1 VAPENEPGA
10 DDMNRLKEEAMN
22 RITIG
27 ERQRPT
33 LRKMDTEDIDTVE
46 RDGTEYDD
54 DTQKRGRDGRGVNIT
69 IPRTNRYR
77 LYRHLS
83 PSGQKN
89 KVEKPGGKLQERR
102 RSRTRAYLPKSQL
115 LR

>member
-10 DDMNRLKEEAMN
+10 DGMMNRLKEYMN
-22 RITIG
+22 RITVG

-33 LRKMDTEDIDTVE
+33 LRKMDTEDTVE
-46 RDGTEYDD
+46 REWAEYDD

-69 IPRTNRYR
+69 NPRTNRYR

-89 KVEKPGGKLQERR
+89 KVEKPGGKPQE